1 MTRTVLSSLTA
12 DCLRLN
18 LDNSRCSVNRIRT
31 EQKCFKAVMPTCPQH
46 IVDDVQVASF
56 SAHFAAHLLNIGL
69 GLGQSVDMSVASLS
83 RSDVG

>member
-1 MTRTVLSSLTA
+1 
-12 DCLRLN
+12 
-18 LDNSRCSVNRIRT
+18 
-31 EQKCFKAVMPTCPQH
+31 MPTCPQH